1 MLPLGFS
8 EAEAASS
15 PPPPEGLL
23 SHPDPSA
30 VCLLEGPPI
39 SLGRANAVSPHG
51 GCTFHLLPPCP
62 LVTLGLSLSR

>member
-30 VCLLEGPPI
+30 VCLLQGPPI
-39 SLGRANAVSPHG
+39 SLGRANALSPQDHADARM
-51 GCTFHLLPPCP
+51 
-62 LVTLGLSLSR
+62 VAAYSTLFLHVLW